1 AEAELG
7 CHALA
12 LPGRYLAA
20 LEEDA
25 ETVAP
30 LSVLVGEDAQDVEL
44 GHRPPR
50 LEDRQEVLDLERGDL
65 HPVVLPLLPLDL
77 DEAAEG
83 VLTEGAQDQLGFGRH
98 LDRLA
103 EGLGQLLDPALG
115 PFLGGQVVE
124 VLLHRLGER
133 AQRGI
138 EQRSE
143 EHTSELQSPYDL
155 VCRLLLEKKK

>member
-1 AEAELG
+1 MSGEGELDLGGEDPQLPGRRVIDEHRLAEAELG

-25 ETVAP
+25 ETIAP
-30 LSVLVGEDAQDVEL
+30 LPVLVGEDPQDVEL

-77 DEAAEG
+77 DETAEG
-83 VLTEGAQDQLGFGRH
+83 VLA
-98 LDRLA
+98 
-103 EGLGQLLDPALG
+103 
-115 PFLGGQVVE
+115 GG
-124 VLLHRLGER
+124 G
-133 AQRGI
+133 
-138 EQRSE
+138 
-143 EHTSELQSPYDL
+143 
-155 VCRLLLEKKK
+155 